1 MPDGA
6 PRENSTGVHRNELSR
21 PPFAPHGNV
30 VSTQR
35 GFSRE
40 AEVASKKSVGQQK
53 RKRKRGRPQASEEG
67 VGREGIIAAA
77 RALIETLL
85 PHRVTIVMIAAKAG
99 VDPALVRYYFSS
111 REELFLA
118 VAENI
123 VTTWVA
129 THPQAQAAPAE
140 KLAAVVSDMV
150 DFARSVRSMQ
160 RLMIDECAEAKSP
173 QVRQRILELNS
184 LAVQGYSRL
193 FDQKLA
199 EPLEPVDPLFAYVAI
214 IGMSEFFAAAQSM
227 IVPLLPQKI
236 GADELAERY
245 KGFLVKMVL
254 DGLRPRQGR

>member
-1 MPDGA
+1 
-6 PRENSTGVHRNELSR
+6 
-21 PPFAPHGNV
+21 
-30 VSTQR
+30 
-35 GFSRE
+35 
-40 AEVASKKSVGQQK
+40 VASKKSGGQQK

-67 VGREGIIAAA
+67 VGRDGIIAAA
-77 RALIETLL
+77 RALIETLH
-85 PHRVTIVMIAAKAG
+85 PHRVTIVMIARKAG

-129 THPQAQAAPAE
+129 THPPAQAAHAE
-140 KLAAVVSDMV
+140 QLATAVSEMV

-173 QVRQRILELNS
+173 QVRHRALELNS
-184 LAVQGYSRL
+184 VAVQAFARL
-193 FDQKLA
+193 FDQKQA
-199 EPLEPVDPLFAYVAI
+199 EPLEPADPLFVYVAV

-236 GADELAERY
+236 SASELAERY
-245 KGFLVKMVL
+245 KRFLVKMVL
-254 DGLRPRQGR
+254 DGLRPREGS

>member
-1 MPDGA
+1 
-6 PRENSTGVHRNELSR
+6 
-21 PPFAPHGNV
+21 
-30 VSTQR
+30 
-35 GFSRE
+35 
-40 AEVASKKSVGQQK
+40 VASKKSGGQQK

-67 VGREGIIAAA
+67 VGRDGIIAAA
-77 RALIETLL
+77 RALIETLH
-85 PHRVTIVMIAAKAG
+85 PHRVTIVMIARKAG

-129 THPQAQAAPAE
+129 THPPAQAAPAAQ
-140 KLAAVVSDMV
+140 LATAVSEMV

-173 QVRQRILELNS
+173 QVRHRALELNS
-184 LAVQGYSRL
+184 VAVQAFARL
-193 FDQKLA
+193 FDQKQA
-199 EPLEPVDPLFAYVAI
+199 EPLEPADPLFVYVAV

-236 GADELAERY
+236 SASELAERY
-245 KGFLVKMVL
+245 KRFLVKMVL
-254 DGLRPRQGR
+254 DGLCPREGS

>member
-1 MPDGA
+1 M
-6 PRENSTGVHRNELSR
+6 
-21 PPFAPHGNV
+21 
-30 VSTQR
+30 
-35 GFSRE
+35 
-40 AEVASKKSVGQQK
+40 ASKKSGGQQK

-77 RALIETLL
+77 RALIETLH

-123 VTTWVA
+123 VTSWVA
-129 THPQAQAAPAE
+129 AHPPANAAPAD
-140 KLAAVVSDMV
+140 KLATAVSEMV

-173 QVRQRILELNS
+173 HVRQRIIELNS
-184 LAVQGYSRL
+184 LAVQGYARL
-193 FDQKLA
+193 FDQKQA
-199 EPLEPVDPLFAYVAI
+199 EPLEPVDPLFAYVAV

-227 IVPLLPQKI
+227 IMPLLPQKMS
-236 GADELAERY
+236 ADELAERY
-245 KGFLVKMVL
+245 KRFLVKMVL
-254 DGLRPRQGR
+254 DGLRPRKGR